1 MGQVEKQNVSKN
13 PMKWQLYKAETNHGL
28 PEVIIKEQHNV
39 QGVFV
44 LKFRAG
50 TTAGPYQKCQITC

>member
-1 MGQVEKQNVSKN
+1 MGQVEKQNVNKN
-13 PMKWQLYKAETNHGL
+13 PMKWQLCKAETNHRL

-50 TTAGPYQKCQITC
+50 TMGGPYQKCQITC

>member
-1 MGQVEKQNVSKN
+1 MGQVEKITISKN
-13 PMKWQLYKAETNHGL
+13 LRKWQLCKAETNHRL
-28 PEVIIKEQHNV
+28 PEGIIKEQHHV

-50 TTAGPYQKCQITC
+50 SMGGHYQKSPLTR